1 MVVLFGAVLCFVT
14 TWGEPAVCVLA
25 DHVEEASTGAIRV
38 PRADD
43 VFGHSRRCGS
53 AAMLDEIIC
62 AAELKATGQGVA
74 FVLPVG
80 GSALPTR

>member
-1 MVVLFGAVLCFVT
+1 
-14 TWGEPAVCVLA
+14 
-25 DHVEEASTGAIRV
+25 
-38 PRADD
+38 
-43 VFGHSRRCGS
+43 
-53 AAMLDEIIC
+53 MLDEIIC